1 MLCCATVFGVSA
13 LASPATAEQQ
23 APEPSLSWAPNRGAA
38 QAHAVAAI
46 APGPVTGFGG
56 GLDVMAV
63 WSPLLLSLGGGFTWS
78 TIDKPDPTHVSTDP
92 DVALPPLDVDV
103 EDRRLALH
111 AVVRLTAP
119 RQWLLRPYAEALA
132 AAIRWSS
139 VYTLRFASGGDA
151 AEVSTDVQWST
162 GLGWGLGFLIQAGP
176 KAGSYFA
183 LGFRRQSEG
192 RRGIERELDTSK
204 VVDTFPRGV
213 YTILLGGVLEP

>member
-1 MLCCATVFGVSA
+1 MLA
-13 LASPATAEQQ
+13 LSTLVLPAAAEEE
-23 APEPSLSWAPNRGAA
+23 ALEPRLGWAPNRGAA

-63 WSPLLLSLGGGFTWS
+63 WSPLLLSVGGGLTWS
-78 TIDKPDPTHVSTDP
+78 SIDKPDPTHVSTDP

-103 EDRRLALH
+103 EDRRLELH
-111 AVVRLTAP
+111 TVVRLTAP
-119 RQWLLRPYAEALA
+119 RGWLLRPYAEALA

-151 AEVSTDVQWST
+151 AEVSSDVQWST

-192 RRGIERELDTSK
+192 RQVVERELDTSN

-213 YTILLGGVLEP
+213 YTLLLGGALEP